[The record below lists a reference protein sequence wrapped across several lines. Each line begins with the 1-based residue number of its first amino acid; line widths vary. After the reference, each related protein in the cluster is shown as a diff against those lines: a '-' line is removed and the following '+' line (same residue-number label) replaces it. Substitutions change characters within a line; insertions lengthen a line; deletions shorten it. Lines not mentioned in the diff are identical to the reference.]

1 VTLSH
6 GAELALP
13 VQQVEELFR
22 TLTKGLRAFAIY
34 LPNNPVYQRAE
45 QAIRDAF
52 LPIWSTTPQITVS
65 VVETDL
71 VWGEQTVYHQPSR
84 QESFAWMLYK
94 DGMRLL
100 TLRPGVEDEEII
112 RFLHIAS
119 KARLLPQD
127 AGDDLLT
134 LLWEE
139 QFQHIEY
146 QFTEIITDSL
156 AVLDPQMADLAA
168 QDEAAARVA
177 VKEQVREEALEKAP
191 GAVDL
196 EDFDSTL
203 YFLEEQE
210 IRALKTQV
218 DEEYI
223 RDIRRASLDAVLDTF
238 ELQPATAVRDEVL
251 ALLETLFPNLL
262 NRGEF
267 RAVAWLL
274 RELRTVSARL
284 AVVEP
289 AQREQLESFQTRL
302 SEPAILSQLLQ
313 SLEEAEALPDDED
326 IGQVLG
332 ELRPEGL
339 ETMLIFVPRLKRP
352 AIRRVLEASVDRL
365 ATANVETVLR
375 ILTRSDSPA
384 LPGAVSLVRRL
395 KLPSA
400 VPLLERQIA
409 HQDPALRELVVEAL
423 AAIGSPGALTV
434 VERALE
440 DSERTVR
447 LAAVQAVATA
457 GHKGALKRL
466 EAVVQGKF
474 PQELERAE
482 KRQFFEAYAAIAGPP
497 ALAPL
502 ADILETRGLF
512 RRRGSAETR
521 TCAAYAIARIGT
533 PEAREALER
542 VQNDKELSVRNAAV
556 RALREWQA

>member
-1 VTLSH
+1 MTLSH

-34 LPNNPVYQRAE
+34 LPNNPIYQRAE

-52 LPIWSTTPQITVS
+52 LPIWSTTPSITVS

-71 VWGEQTVYHQPSR
+71 VWAEQTVYHQPSR

-156 AVLDPQMADLAA
+156 TVLDPQMADLAA
-168 QDEAAARVA
+168 QDESAARVM
-177 VKEQVREEALEKAP
+177 KDEVREDVQEKAP

-210 IRALKTQV
+210 VRALKAQV
-218 DEEYI
+218 DEEYT

-238 ELQPATAVRDEVL
+238 ELQPATAIREEVL
-251 ALLETLFPNLL
+251 TLLEMLFPNLL

-284 AVVEP
+284 AVLEP
-289 AQREQLESFQTRL
+289 AQRQQLESFQTRL

-339 ETMLIFVPRLKRP
+339 ETMLVFVPRLKRP

-365 ATANVETVLR
+365 ASANLETVLR
-375 ILTRSDSPA
+375 ILARSDSPA
-384 LPGAVSLVRRL
+384 LPGAVGLTRRL

-400 VPLLERQIA
+400 VPMLERQIGHHDA
-409 HQDPALRELVVEAL
+409 ALRELVVEAL

-440 DSERTVR
+440 DPERSVR

-466 EAVVQGKF
+466 EAVVQGRF
-474 PQELERAE
+474 AQDLERAE

-533 PEAREALER
+533 EEAREVLER
-542 VQNDKELSVRNAAV
+542 VQHDKELSVRNAAV

>member
-34 LPNNPVYQRAE
+34 LPNNPIYQRAE

-52 LPIWSTTPQITVS
+52 LPIWSTTPSITVS

-71 VWGEQTVYHQPSR
+71 VWAEQTVYHQPSR

-156 AVLDPQMADLAA
+156 TVLDPQMADLAA
-168 QDEAAARVA
+168 QDESAARVM
-177 VKEQVREEALEKAP
+177 KDEVREDVQEKAP

-210 IRALKTQV
+210 VRALKAQV
-218 DEEYI
+218 DEEYT

-238 ELQPATAVRDEVL
+238 ELQPATAIREEVL
-251 ALLETLFPNLL
+251 TLLEMLFPNLL

-284 AVVEP
+284 AVLEP
-289 AQREQLESFQTRL
+289 AQRQQLESFQTRL

-339 ETMLIFVPRLKRP
+339 ETMLVFVPRLKRP

-365 ATANVETVLR
+365 ASANLETVLR
-375 ILTRSDSPA
+375 ILARSDSPA
-384 LPGAVSLVRRL
+384 LPGAVGLTRRL

-400 VPLLERQIA
+400 VPMLERQIGHHDA
-409 HQDPALRELVVEAL
+409 ALRELVVEAL

-440 DSERTVR
+440 DPERSVR

-466 EAVVQGKF
+466 EAVVQGRF
-474 PQELERAE
+474 PQDLERAE

-533 PEAREALER
+533 EEAREVLER

>member
-34 LPNNPVYQRAE
+34 LPNNPIYQRAE

-52 LPIWSTTPQITVS
+52 LPIWSTTPSITVS

-71 VWGEQTVYHQPSR
+71 VWAEQTVYHQPSR

-156 AVLDPQMADLAA
+156 TVLDPQMADLAA
-168 QDEAAARVA
+168 QDESAARVM
-177 VKEQVREEALEKAP
+177 KDEVREDVREKAP

-210 IRALKTQV
+210 VRALKAQV
-218 DEEYI
+218 DEEYT

-238 ELQPATAVRDEVL
+238 ELQPATAIREEVL
-251 ALLETLFPNLL
+251 TLLEMLFPNLL

-284 AVVEP
+284 AVLEP
-289 AQREQLESFQTRL
+289 AQRQQLESFQTRL

-339 ETMLIFVPRLKRP
+339 ETMLVFVPRLKRP

-365 ATANVETVLR
+365 ASANLETVLR
-375 ILTRSDSPA
+375 ILARSDSPA
-384 LPGAVSLVRRL
+384 LPGAVGLTRRL

-400 VPLLERQIA
+400 VPMLERQIGHHDA
-409 HQDPALRELVVEAL
+409 ALRELVVEAL

-440 DSERTVR
+440 DPERSVR

-466 EAVVQGKF
+466 EAVVQGRF
-474 PQELERAE
+474 AQDLERAE

-533 PEAREALER
+533 EEAREVLER
-542 VQNDKELSVRNAAV
+542 VQHDKELSVRNAAV

>member
-1 VTLSH
+1 
-6 GAELALP
+6 
-13 VQQVEELFR
+13 
-22 TLTKGLRAFAIY
+22 
-34 LPNNPVYQRAE
+34 
-45 QAIRDAF
+45 
-52 LPIWSTTPQITVS
+52 
-65 VVETDL
+65 

-168 QDEAAARVA
+168 QDEAAARV
-177 VKEQVREEALEKAP
+177 VKEQVREDVNEKAP

-210 IRALKTQV
+210 VRALKTQV
-218 DEEYI
+218 DEEYT

-238 ELQPATAVRDEVL
+238 ELQPATGVRDDVL
-251 ALLETLFPNLL
+251 ALLEMLFPNLL

-289 AQREQLESFQTRL
+289 AQRQQLESFQTRL

-365 ATANVETVLR
+365 ATANVDTVLR
-375 ILTRSDSPA
+375 ILTRADSPA
-384 LPGAVSLVRRL
+384 LPGAVSLTRRL
-395 KLPSA
+395 RLPSA

-409 HQDPALRELVVEAL
+409 HHDPALRELVVEAL

-440 DSERTVR
+440 DAERTVR

-474 PQELERAE
+474 PYELERAE

>member
-1 VTLSH
+1 MTLSH

-34 LPNNPVYQRAE
+34 LPNNPIYQRAE

-52 LPIWSTTPQITVS
+52 LPIWSTTPSITVS

-71 VWGEQTVYHQPSR
+71 VWAEQTVYHQPSR
-84 QESFAWMLYK
+84 PESFAWMLYK

-156 AVLDPQMADLAA
+156 TVLDPQMADLAA
-168 QDEAAARVA
+168 QDESAARVM
-177 VKEQVREEALEKAP
+177 KDEVREDVQEKAP
-191 GAVDL
+191 GAVDI

-203 YFLEEQE
+203 YFLDEQE
-210 IRALKTQV
+210 VRALKAQV
-218 DEEYI
+218 DEEYT

-238 ELQPATAVRDEVL
+238 ELQPATAIREEVL
-251 ALLETLFPNLL
+251 VLLEMLFPNLL

-284 AVVEP
+284 AVLEP
-289 AQREQLESFQTRL
+289 AQRQQLESFQTRL

-339 ETMLIFVPRLKRP
+339 ETMLVFVPRLKRP

-365 ATANVETVLR
+365 ASANVETVLR
-375 ILTRSDSPA
+375 ILTRADSPA
-384 LPGAVSLVRRL
+384 LPGAVGLTRRL

-400 VPLLERQIA
+400 VPMLERQIGHHDA
-409 HQDPALRELVVEAL
+409 ALRELVVEAL
-423 AAIGSPGALTV
+423 AAVGSPGALTV

-440 DSERTVR
+440 DPERSVR

-466 EAVVQGKF
+466 EAVVQGRF
-474 PQELERAE
+474 SQDLERAE
-482 KRQFFEAYAAIAGPP
+482 KRQFFEAYATIAGPP
-497 ALAPL
+497 ALVPL

-533 PEAREALER
+533 EEAREVLER

>member
-1 VTLSH
+1 
-6 GAELALP
+6 
-13 VQQVEELFR
+13 
-22 TLTKGLRAFAIY
+22 
-34 LPNNPVYQRAE
+34 
-45 QAIRDAF
+45 
-52 LPIWSTTPQITVS
+52 
-65 VVETDL
+65 
-71 VWGEQTVYHQPSR
+71 
-84 QESFAWMLYK
+84 
-94 DGMRLL
+94 
-100 TLRPGVEDEEII
+100 
-112 RFLHIAS
+112 
-119 KARLLPQD
+119 
-127 AGDDLLT
+127 

-365 ATANVETVLR
+365 ATANVDTVLR

>member
-34 LPNNPVYQRAE
+34 LPNNPIYQRAE

-52 LPIWSTTPQITVS
+52 LPIWSTTPSITVS

-71 VWGEQTVYHQPSR
+71 VWAEQTVYHQPSR

-156 AVLDPQMADLAA
+156 TVLDPQMADLAA
-168 QDEAAARVA
+168 QDESAARVM
-177 VKEQVREEALEKAP
+177 KDEVREDVQEKAP

-210 IRALKTQV
+210 VRALKAQV
-218 DEEYI
+218 DEEYT

-238 ELQPATAVRDEVL
+238 ELQPATAIREEVL
-251 ALLETLFPNLL
+251 TLLEMLFPNLL

-284 AVVEP
+284 AVLEP
-289 AQREQLESFQTRL
+289 AQRQQLESFQTRL

-339 ETMLIFVPRLKRP
+339 ETMLVFVPRLKRP

-365 ATANVETVLR
+365 ASANLETVLR
-375 ILTRSDSPA
+375 ILARSDSPA
-384 LPGAVSLVRRL
+384 LPGAVGLTRRL

-400 VPLLERQIA
+400 VPMLERQIGHHDA
-409 HQDPALRELVVEAL
+409 ALRELVVEAL

-440 DSERTVR
+440 DPERSVR

-466 EAVVQGKF
+466 EAVVQGRF
-474 PQELERAE
+474 AQDLERAE

-533 PEAREALER
+533 EEAREVLER
-542 VQNDKELSVRNAAV
+542 VQHDKELSVRNAAV

>member
-1 VTLSH
+1 
-6 GAELALP
+6 
-13 VQQVEELFR
+13 
-22 TLTKGLRAFAIY
+22 
-34 LPNNPVYQRAE
+34 
-45 QAIRDAF
+45 
-52 LPIWSTTPQITVS
+52 
-65 VVETDL
+65 
-71 VWGEQTVYHQPSR
+71 
-84 QESFAWMLYK
+84 MLYK

-156 AVLDPQMADLAA
+156 TVLDPQMADLAA
-168 QDEAAARVA
+168 QDESAARVM
-177 VKEQVREEALEKAP
+177 KDEVREDVQEKAP

-210 IRALKTQV
+210 VRALKAQV
-218 DEEYI
+218 DEEYT

-238 ELQPATAVRDEVL
+238 ELQPATAIREEVL
-251 ALLETLFPNLL
+251 TLLEMLFPNLL

-284 AVVEP
+284 AVLEP
-289 AQREQLESFQTRL
+289 AQRQQLESFQTRL

-339 ETMLIFVPRLKRP
+339 ETMLVFVPRLKRP

-365 ATANVETVLR
+365 ASANLETVLR
-375 ILTRSDSPA
+375 ILARSDSPA
-384 LPGAVSLVRRL
+384 LPGAVGLTRRL

-400 VPLLERQIA
+400 VPMLERQIGHHDA
-409 HQDPALRELVVEAL
+409 ALRELVVEAL

-440 DSERTVR
+440 DPERSVR
-447 LAAVQAVATA
+447 LVAVQAVATA

-466 EAVVQGKF
+466 EAVVQGRF
-474 PQELERAE
+474 PQDLERAE

-533 PEAREALER
+533 EEAREVLER